1 MVRSE
6 LERKNLDHCL
16 WGFVDGNPVVKELT
30 QDNAAEFIRSCWTDS
45 VNDILLAVHLQEVFV
60 WFDSDQY
67 PLQLLNL
74 TESEVFKSISS
85 LMKTMSLLQQTI
97 FYVGTTAVEFDRK
110 SMGLLLQ
117 RTCSSAQLGPLN
129 FELSRIW
136 R

>member
-1 MVRSE
+1 MRPEESPLYQVPFYMEDVHPRETFLRIQSMVRSE

-67 PLQLLNL
+67 PL
-74 TESEVFKSISS
+74 
-85 LMKTMSLLQQTI
+85 
-97 FYVGTTAVEFDRK
+97 
-110 SMGLLLQ
+110 
-117 RTCSSAQLGPLN
+117 
-129 FELSRIW
+129 
-136 R
+136 